1 MDQNDKNNKE
11 QWQENKQWE
20 ENDMARLIQ
29 AGIGGDARL
38 DPAVKERVWLRLAAQ
53 MPKQPVLAPFP
64 DFAIGTLGVL
74 LVLAAVG
81 ALVRYLGTSAPSML
95 PSMSPSLFFIPLFFL
110 ILNFAMIPVA
120 SILIVIRR
128 RSHV

>member
-1 MDQNDKNNKE
+1 MDKNDKNDKE
-11 QWQENKQWE
+11 QWRENNTAQ
-20 ENDMARLIQ
+20 LIQ
-29 AGIGGDARL
+29 AGIGADARL
-38 DPAVKERVWLRLAAQ
+38 DPRVKERVWLRLAAQ
-53 MPKQPVLAPFP
+53 MSKQPAPAPFP

-110 ILNFAMIPVA
+110 VLNFAMIPVA

-128 RSHV
+128 RSNV

>member
-1 MDQNDKNNKE
+1 MDKNDKNDKE
-11 QWQENKQWE
+11 QWRENNTAQ
-20 ENDMARLIQ
+20 LIQ
-29 AGIGGDARL
+29 AGIGADARL
-38 DPAVKERVWLRLAAQ
+38 DPRVKERVWLRLAAQ
-53 MPKQPVLAPFP
+53 MSTQPAPAPFP

-110 ILNFAMIPVA
+110 VLNFAMIPVA

>member
-1 MDQNDKNNKE
+1 MDKNDKNDKE
-11 QWQENKQWE
+11 QWREN
-20 ENDMARLIQ
+20 NTARLIQ
-29 AGIGGDARL
+29 AGIGADARL
-38 DPAVKERVWLRLAAQ
+38 DPRVKERVWLRLVAQ
-53 MPKQPVLAPFP
+53 TPQQSVPAPFP

-74 LVLAAVG
+74 LVLAAAG

-95 PSMSPSLFFIPLFFL
+95 PSMLPSLLSVSLFFLV
-110 ILNFAMIPVA
+110 LNFAMIPVA